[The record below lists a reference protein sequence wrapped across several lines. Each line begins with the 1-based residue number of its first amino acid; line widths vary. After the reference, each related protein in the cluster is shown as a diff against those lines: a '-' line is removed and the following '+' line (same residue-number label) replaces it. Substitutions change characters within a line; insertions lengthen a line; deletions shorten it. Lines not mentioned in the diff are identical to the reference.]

1 MNRRKN
7 LIALGGA
14 SAEGMETFAE
24 GADSAAVSP
33 PAEALPDHS
42 ATDLS
47 GNDAWMDGT
56 EGEAEP
62 ADGGWLAPVLALA
75 AVGGW
80 TGFFGWSH
88 IDAFTAGAT
97 PREWSTLVSEWAVPV
112 LLVVGL
118 WLLAMRSSTREAR
131 RFGATAQML
140 ASESRSLEQRLVSV
154 NAELSLARDFIAAQS
169 RDLESLGRIASER
182 LSANADRLQSL
193 IRDNGE
199 QVNAIGEVS
208 DTALANMD
216 KLRDRLPVI
225 ANAARD
231 LTSQIGHAGNTA
243 QDQLAEMIAAFQR
256 LNEFGTASGRQ
267 VDSLRDSVAATIADF
282 EARLADLDRQTQDRF
297 ARLRGQDEEFRQDLE
312 ARETDALASLR
323 RRAQELAEE
332 VAALGQ
338 RNSDQ
343 EETALAQLRQRL
355 ADLRQGQEDAE
366 SRWTEALR
374 QMQANLAEA
383 INEIS
388 RIDEAAVNNARSRID
403 ALADASQT
411 VDSSIA
417 DSMAA
422 FEEEHARRRA
432 MLEAQQ
438 VEAVGALKARLAAF
452 DADHAARRTEHL
464 SHMEAMAA
472 RAETLAARLGELDSE
487 IARLTGQGSEEARQL
502 GAATA
507 EFSARLNDNKTTL
520 DASNAAIQRLTDDS
534 VRLLELIRASAD
546 HSEGALSQSIAH
558 AESRLSEFGRNAAAI
573 GETVSQAEAKGD
585 MLARHLASTGDSAS
599 ATISAL
605 ADVEERLAA
614 MSAQSAALSDQ
625 ARGDLREALD
635 SLEEASTQMV
645 ARLYEGQEEAVRA
658 VAERLGSEGSDI
670 LANALHASTA
680 EAMARLQQ
688 AASDAAEQGRAT
700 TVQLRDQLSK
710 VNALA
715 SNLEQRVEQARARAE
730 EQVNSDFTRRMALI
744 TESLNSC
751 SIDITRAL
759 DTEVT
764 DTAWASYLRGD
775 RGIFTRRAVRLLEG
789 HEVRAIAEAYDD
801 NAAMREAINRYIHDF
816 EALLRPILSTR
827 DGNALAVTLL
837 SSDIGKLYVV
847 LAQAIERLRD

>member
-7 LIALGGA
+7 LVALGGA
-14 SAEGMETFAE
+14 EHGSAGNEGTDVTVTFGPAAFE
-24 GADSAAVSP
+24 GSYGD
-33 PAEALPDHS
+33 AEAPAVD
-42 ATDLS
+42 DV
-47 GNDAWMDGT
+47 WMDG
-56 EGEAEP
+56 AEEET
-62 ADGGWLAPVLALA
+62 ASSGTAWLVPLLAFA
-75 AVGGW
+75 AIGGW
-80 TGFFGWSH
+80 TGFYGWSH
-88 IDAFTAGAT
+88 LDAFTSGAT

-118 WLLAMRSSTREAR
+118 WLLAMRNSTREAN
-131 RFGATAQML
+131 RFGSTAQML
-140 ASESRSLEQRLVSV
+140 ANESRALEQRLVSV

-169 RDLESLGRIASER
+169 RDLESLGRVASER

-193 IRDNGE
+193 IRDNGD

-208 DTALANMD
+208 DTALTNMD

-267 VDSLRDSVAATIADF
+267 VVSLRDSVAGTIADF
-282 EARLADLDRQTQDRF
+282 EARLADLDQQTQSRF
-297 ARLRGQDEEFRQDLE
+297 NRLREQDEEFRQDLE
-312 ARETDALASLR
+312 AREIDALASLR

-332 VAALGQ
+332 VAALGA
-338 RNSDQ
+338 RNSEREVD
-343 EETALAQLRQRL
+343 ALAQLHQRL
-355 ADLRQGQEDAE
+355 ADLRQGQEHAE
-366 SRWTEALR
+366 TRWTEALR

-403 ALADASQT
+403 ALAAASLT

-422 FEEEHARRRA
+422 FEEEHARRRS
-432 MLEAQQ
+432 MLEVAQS
-438 VEAVGALKARLAAF
+438 EAVSALKARIAAF
-452 DADHAARRTEHL
+452 DTDHAARRAEHVL
-464 SHMEAMAA
+464 HMEAMAV
-472 RAETLAARLGELDSE
+472 RAETLAARLAELDGE
-487 IARLTGQGSEEARQL
+487 MARLTGQGSEEARRL

-507 EFSARLNDNKTTL
+507 EFTARLVNGKATL
-520 DASNAAIQRLTDDS
+520 DASNTAIQRLTDDS

-546 HSEGALSQSIAH
+546 HSEGVLSQSIAH
-558 AESRLSEFGRNAAAI
+558 AESRLNEFARSAHGI
-573 GETVSQAEAKGD
+573 DETVGAAEAKG
-585 MLARHLASTGDSAS
+585 LALAQHLAATGESAGITIEALS
-599 ATISAL
+599 A
-605 ADVEERLAA
+605 VEDRLTA
-614 MSAQSAALSDQ
+614 MSAQAAALATQS
-625 ARGDLREALD
+625 REDLQDALS
-635 SLEEASTQMV
+635 SLEQASTEMV
-645 ARLYEGQEEAVRA
+645 ARLREGQAEAVRA
-658 VAERLGSEGSDI
+658 VAERLGSEGSTI
-670 LANALHASTA
+670 LADALQSHTT
-680 EAMARLQQ
+680 EAVARLQE
-688 AASDAAEQGRAT
+688 AANTASEQGRAT
-700 TVQLRDQLSK
+700 TMLLRDQLSK

-715 SNLEQRVEQARARAE
+715 GNLEQRVEQARARAE

-759 DTEVT
+759 DAEVT

-775 RGIFTRRAVRLLEG
+775 RGIFTRRAVRLLDG
-789 HEVRAIAEAYDD
+789 HEVRSIADAYDGD
-801 NAAMREAINRYIHDF
+801 AAMREAINRYIHDF
-816 EALLRPILSTR
+816 EALLRPVLSTR